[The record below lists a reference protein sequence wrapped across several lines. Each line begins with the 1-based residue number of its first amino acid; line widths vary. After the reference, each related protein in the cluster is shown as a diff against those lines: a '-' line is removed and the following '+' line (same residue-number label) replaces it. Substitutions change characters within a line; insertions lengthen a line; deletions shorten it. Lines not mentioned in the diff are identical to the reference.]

1 MNYLVEEPV
10 VTYNQINLSFA
21 NYTKERKLEPL
32 VKWAGGKEQELKYI
46 IPNLPDYFE
55 NYYEPFVGGGSVY
68 TAIQAKEYFINDKSH
83 ELIDLYKII
92 VSEDREI
99 FFKAIDEII
108 HNWEVL
114 GNISE
119 KNQEFFIQIYK
130 DFAEDKISKEKL
142 SNKVYEFILR
152 NALEFNGLFSS
163 YFNFNIENFLKE
175 IKKNLVRKTS
185 RMKVLEK
192 EKGKLPDKDILDNI
206 ETALKSAFYMH
217 FRHIYNFHKK
227 YELDQAFYTAIFLFI
242 RNYAYSGM
250 FRYNSKGEFNV
261 PYGGIAYNNKNFSKK
276 INYLKSEPLKDLLSR
291 TKIVNADFQDFFLKN
306 MPTEND
312 FVFLDP
318 PYDTEFSTYAQND
331 FLKSD
336 QKRLADFLIND
347 CRAKWMMIIKNT
359 DFIFDLYNRSDI
371 RISTFD
377 KTYLVS
383 FMNRNDKNV
392 EHLLITN
399 Y

>member
-1 MNYLVEEPV
+1 MNTFVEEPV
-10 VTYNQINLSFA
+10 VTYNQLNLSFS

-68 TAIQAKEYFINDKSH
+68 TAIQAKEYFINDKAH

-92 VSEDREI
+92 VSDKREM
-99 FFKAIDEII
+99 FFNAIDEII

-119 KNQEFFIQIYK
+119 KNQSFFIKIYK
-130 DFAEDKISKEKL
+130 DFAEGKITKDIL
-142 SNKVYEFILR
+142 SNKIYEFILK
-152 NALEFNGLFSS
+152 NSKEFNGLFSS

-227 YELDQAFYTAIFLFI
+227 YELNQAFYTAIFLFI

-261 PYGGIAYNNKNFSKK
+261 PYGGIAYNNKNFRKK
-276 INYLKSEPLKDLLSR
+276 IEYLKSEPLQELLSK
-291 TKIVNADFQDFFLKN
+291 TNIVNKDFQDFFNLYE
-306 MPTEND
+306 PTEND
-312 FVFLDP
+312 FIFLDP

-331 FLKSD
+331 FVKSD
-336 QKRLADFLIND
+336 QKRLADFLINN

-359 DFIFDLYNRSDI
+359 DFIFDLYNHPKI
-371 RISTFD
+371 KVSTFD

>member
-1 MNYLVEEPV
+1 MSILVEELV
-10 VTYNQINLSFA
+10 VTYNQINLSFS

-46 IPNLPDYFE
+46 IPNLPNYFE

-68 TAIQAKEYFINDKSH
+68 TAIQAKEYFINDKAH
-83 ELIDLYKII
+83 ELIDLYKIL
-92 VSEDREI
+92 VSNQREM
-99 FFKAIDEII
+99 FFKAIEDII

-114 GNISE
+114 ENISA
-119 KNQEFFIQIYK
+119 KNHSFFIKIYK
-130 DFAEDKISKEKL
+130 NFACGKISKDIL
-142 SNKVYEFILR
+142 SNKIYEFILKNSKTF
-152 NALEFNGLFSS
+152 NALFSS

-175 IKKNLVRKTS
+175 INKNLVRKTS

-192 EKGKLPDKDILDNI
+192 QKGILPDKDILDNI

-227 YELDQAFYTAIFLFI
+227 YELNQAFYTAIFLFI

-261 PYGGIAYNNKNFSKK
+261 PYGGIAYNNKNFRKK
-276 INYLKSEPLKDLLSR
+276 IEYLKSKPLRQLL
-291 TKIVNADFQDFFLKN
+291 TKTNIVNADFQIFFN
-306 MPTEND
+306 DHVPTKND
-312 FVFLDP
+312 FIFLDP

-331 FLKSD
+331 FVKTD
-336 QKRLADFLIND
+336 QQRLADYLINN
-347 CRAKWMMIIKNT
+347 CNAKWMMIIKNT
-359 DFIFDLYNRSDI
+359 DFILDLYTHPNI
-371 RISTFD
+371 KISTFD

-383 FMNRNDKNV
+383 FMNRNNKEA

>member
-1 MNYLVEEPV
+1 MNTIIQEPV
-10 VTYNQINLSFA
+10 VTYNQINLSFT
-21 NYTKERKLEPL
+21 NYTKKRKLEPL

-46 IPNLPDYFE
+46 IPNLPDFFE

-68 TAIQAKEYFINDKSH
+68 TAIQAKEYFINDKAH

-92 VSEDREI
+92 VSDEREV
-99 FFKAIDEII
+99 FFKAIEEII
-108 HNWEVL
+108 HNWEIL
-114 GNISE
+114 EEISG
-119 KNQEFFIQIYK
+119 KNQNFFITTYK
-130 DFAEDKISKEKL
+130 NFACGRISKDIL
-142 SNKVYEFILR
+142 SNKIYEFVLK
-152 NALEFNGLFSS
+152 NSKEFNGLFSS

-185 RMKVLEK
+185 RMRVLE
-192 EKGKLPDKDILDNI
+192 EERGKLPDKDILDNI

-227 YELDQAFYTAIFLFI
+227 YELNRAFYTAIFLFI

-261 PYGGIAYNNKNFSKK
+261 PYGGIAYNRKNFRKK
-276 INYLKSEPLKDLLSR
+276 IEYLKSEPLQKLLSR
-291 TKIVNADFQDFFLKN
+291 TNIANTDFQDFFNTYK
-306 MPTEND
+306 PTEND

-331 FLKSD
+331 FVKTD
-336 QKRLADFLIND
+336 QKRLADFLIKN
-347 CRAKWMMIIKNT
+347 CKAKWMMIIKNT
-359 DFIFDLYNRSDI
+359 DFIFDLYSHPAI
-371 RISTFD
+371 KISTFD

-383 FMNRNDKNV
+383 FMNRNKKNV